1 MAAELVHSP
10 TPEEIMEYLD
20 GEGTPAQ
27 RAGIEAHLAACPSCQ
42 GVATDQRS
50 QSRLLTE
57 WRVAPAPET
66 LHAPA
71 GARRSV
77 VATLT
82 RWRPSR
88 VVMAALS
95 AAAIVLLVVSY
106 KARTTQRAT
115 FSAEA
120 QQTLDRPAVDFVK
133 ARGSDG
139 GSTAS
144 TALTVDPGATSGL
157 RDRTAADA
165 VAGQARGD
173 QNQVSHGPSVI
184 RTATLQIVAKDFSH
198 VRGAVELI
206 LDSNGGF
213 ADQLSLSA
221 DPGSVRVL
229 HGTLRVPGPR
239 LTDVLA
245 RLRALGQVTQDQ
257 QNAQDVSD
265 QLVDLD
271 ARLRNARATEQRL
284 SDLLKNRTGKLTDVL
299 EVEQEITR
307 VRLDIERLDAEKTN
321 MTRRVAYAT
330 IDLTIGEERKALA
343 PGLPLLTQIRIAA
356 AEGLQHVF
364 DTLVGI
370 TLFVLRAGPSLILWA
385 FAGIAAWITIKRI
398 RKPRAA

>member
-20 GEGTPAQ
+20 GEGTPAE

-42 GVATDQRS
+42 GVAADQRG

-66 LHAPA
+66 LRAPA
-71 GARRSV
+71 SARRSV
-77 VATLT
+77 VAIVT

-88 VVMAALS
+88 VVMAGLS
-95 AAAIVLLVVSY
+95 AAAVVLLVVSY
-106 KARTTQRAT
+106 NARSTQRQLM
-115 FSAEA
+115 SARVEETKTTSA
-120 QQTLDRPAVDFVK
+120 DFV
-133 ARGSDG
+133 AAPGAGG
-139 GSTAS
+139 GSWAS
-144 TALTVDPGATSGL
+144 RLG
-157 RDRTAADA
+157 DRAA
-165 VAGQARGD
+165 AGQALAD
-173 QNQVSHGPSVI
+173 PNQVSHGPSVI
-184 RTATLQIVAKDFSH
+184 RTATLQIVAKDFNH

-229 HGTLRVPGPR
+229 HGTLRVPGTR

-271 ARLRNARATEQRL
+271 ARVRNARATEQRL

-299 EVEQEITR
+299 EVEQQITR

-321 MTRRVAYAT
+321 MSRRVAYAT
-330 IDLTIGEERKALA
+330 IDLTISEERKALA
-343 PGLPLLTQIRIAA
+343 PGPLPLLTQLRIATA
-356 AEGLQHVF
+356 DGLQHAV
-364 DTLVGI
+364 DMVVGA
-370 TLFVLRAGPSLILWA
+370 TLFVLRAGPTLLLW
-385 FAGIAAWITIKRI
+385 GIAAAAAWTIVKRV
-398 RKPRAA
+398 RRVRAA

>member
-1 MAAELVHSP
+1 M
-10 TPEEIMEYLD
+10 
-20 GEGTPAQ
+20 
-27 RAGIEAHLAACPSCQ
+27 
-42 GVATDQRS
+42 
-50 QSRLLTE
+50 
-57 WRVAPAPET
+57 
-66 LHAPA
+66 
-71 GARRSV
+71 
-77 VATLT
+77 
-82 RWRPSR
+82 
-88 VVMAALS
+88 
-95 AAAIVLLVVSY
+95 
-106 KARTTQRAT
+106 
-115 FSAEA
+115 
-120 QQTLDRPAVDFVK
+120 
-133 ARGSDG
+133 
-139 GSTAS
+139 
-144 TALTVDPGATSGL
+144 
-157 RDRTAADA
+157 
-165 VAGQARGD
+165 
-173 QNQVSHGPSVI
+173 
-184 RTATLQIVAKDFSH
+184 
-198 VRGAVELI
+198 
-206 LDSNGGF
+206 
-213 ADQLSLSA
+213 
-221 DPGSVRVL
+221 
-229 HGTLRVPGPR
+229 PGPR